1 LVLTGIRVPIIA
13 LLTAT
18 VTSVA
23 HAQLPADSGA
33 YVVRLGRDT
42 LKIERFV
49 KRDNVIRSES
59 VRRGEGVEQQNV
71 DMIFDS
77 QGYLASAQVRTYK
90 WPVEP
95 GAKPI
100 AGSNVY
106 VKGDSTVLEL
116 GLAPNA
122 RRVVYAGRGNIFNIG
137 ANPFIFTQYTA
148 IAAHAPRTT
157 GDSSVSQHMASILG
171 VRPLVIKRVSP
182 DLVTAQST
190 IMGLMRMRL
199 DSEGRVRE
207 LDGIGSSVNYQAE
220 RVGWINLDS
229 AARALEAM
237 NRSTGTIGALS
248 PLDSITVAAGGA
260 NVKVNYSRPSK
271 RGRVVFGGIV
281 PWDRI
286 WRTGANVAT
295 HFSTDRT
302 LAFGTTVVPPG
313 RYTLFTLPTQSG
325 WTLII
330 SRQTEQ
336 WGTEYDPAQDLVR
349 IPMRTRTLTSPVEQ
363 LTIGIEPRSRGGVL
377 RVQWDTTEA
386 YADFAVR

>member
-1 LVLTGIRVPIIA
+1 MPFPTRTSIIA
-13 LLTAT
+13 LLVAAVPTAT
-18 VTSVA
+18 D
-23 HAQLPADSGA
+23 AQLPADSGA

-49 KRDNVIRSES
+49 KRDNALRSES
-59 VRRGEGVEQQNV
+59 VRRGEGVEQQYV

-77 QGYLASAQVRTYK
+77 EGYLASAQVRTYK

-122 RRVVYAGRGNIFNIG
+122 RRVVYAGRGSIFNIG
-137 ANPFIFTQYTA
+137 ASPFIFTLYTA
-148 IAAHAPRTT
+148 IAANAPRTI
-157 GDSSVSQHMASILG
+157 GDSSVSQHMAGTLG

-182 DLVTAQST
+182 DLVTAQSS

-199 DSEGRVRE
+199 DSEGRIRE
-207 LDGIGSSVNYQAE
+207 FDGIGSSLNLQAE
-220 RVGWINLDS
+220 RVGWVNLDS

-237 NRSTGTIGALS
+237 NRTTGAIASLS
-248 PLDSITVAAGGA
+248 PRDSISVAAGGA
-260 NVKVNYSRPSK
+260 NLKVEYSRPSK
-271 RGRVVFGGIV
+271 RSRLVFGGIV

-286 WRTGANVAT
+286 WRTGANLAT

-313 RYTLFTLPTQSG
+313 RYTLFTLPARSG

-330 SRQTEQ
+330 SRQTGQ
-336 WGTEYDPAQDLVR
+336 WGTEYDPSQDLAR
-349 IPMRTRTLTSPVEQ
+349 IPMRTRTLPSPVEQ
-363 LTIGIEPRSRGGVL
+363 LTIGVEPRTRGGIL

-386 YADFAVR
+386 YVEFGVR

>member
-1 LVLTGIRVPIIA
+1 MGFPTRTSIIA
-13 LLTAT
+13 LLAAA
-18 VTSVA
+18 VPPVA
-23 HAQLPADSGA
+23 HAQFPADSGA

-49 KRDNVIRSES
+49 KRDNVLRSES
-59 VRRGEGVEQQNV
+59 VRRGEGVEQQYV
-71 DMIFDS
+71 DMIFDAE
-77 QGYLASAQVRTYK
+77 GYLASAQVRTYK

-106 VKGDSTVLEL
+106 VKGDSTILEL
-116 GLAPNA
+116 SLAPNV
-122 RRVVYAGRGNIFNIG
+122 RRVAYAGRGNIFNIG
-137 ANPFIFTQYTA
+137 ANPFIFTLYTA
-148 IAAHAPRTT
+148 IAANAPRTA
-157 GDSSVSQHMASILG
+157 GDSSVSQHMASTLG

-207 LDGIGSSVNYQAE
+207 LDGIGSSLNFQAE
-220 RVGWINLDS
+220 RIAWVSLDS

-237 NRSTGTIGALS
+237 NRATGAIAALS
-248 PLDSITVAAGGA
+248 PRDSISVIAGGA
-260 NVKVNYSRPSK
+260 NLKVEYSRPSK
-271 RGRVVFGGIV
+271 RSRLVFGGIV

-302 LAFGTTVVPPG
+302 LAFGTAVIPPG
-313 RYTLFTLPTQSG
+313 RYTLFTLPARSG

-330 SRQTEQ
+330 SRQTGQ
-336 WGTEYDPAQDLVR
+336 WGTEYDSAHDLAR
-349 IPMRTRTLTSPVEQ
+349 IPMRTRTLPSPVEQ
-363 LTIGIEPRSRGGVL
+363 LTMGVEPRTRGGVL
-377 RVQWDTTEA
+377 RVQWDSTEA
-386 YADFAVR
+386 YVEFGVR

>member
-1 LVLTGIRVPIIA
+1 MQFPARTSIIA
-13 LLTAT
+13 ILAAAASG
-18 VTSVA
+18 VS

-49 KRDNVIRSES
+49 KRDNVLRSES
-59 VRRGEGVEQQNV
+59 VRRGEGVEQQHV

-77 QGYLASAQVRTYK
+77 EGYLASAQVRTYK

-106 VKGDSTVLEL
+106 LKGDSTVLEL
-116 GLAPNA
+116 GLAPA
-122 RRVVYAGRGNIFNIG
+122 MRRVVYAGRGNIFNIG
-137 ANPFIFTQYTA
+137 ANPFIFTQYPA
-148 IAAHAPRTT
+148 IAANAPRTT
-157 GDSSVSQHMASILG
+157 GDSSISQHMASTLG
-171 VRPLVIKRVSP
+171 VRPLVIKRVSS
-182 DLVTAQST
+182 DLVTAHST

-220 RVGWINLDS
+220 RIGWVNLDS
-229 AARALEAM
+229 AARALDAM
-237 NRSTGTIGALS
+237 NRRTGAVAALS
-248 PLDSITVAAGGA
+248 PRDSISVSAGGA
-260 NVKVNYSRPSK
+260 TVKVDYSRPSK

-281 PWDRI
+281 PWDRF

-302 LAFGTTVVPPG
+302 LAFGTTTVPPG
-313 RYTLFTLPTQSG
+313 RYTLFTLPSQSG
-325 WTLII
+325 WKLII
-330 SRQTEQ
+330 SRQTGQ
-336 WGTEYDPAQDLVR
+336 WGTEYDPAHDLAR
-349 IPMRTRTLTSPVEQ
+349 IPMRTRTLSSPVEQ
-363 LTIGIEPRSRGGVL
+363 LTIAIEPRTRGGVL

-386 YADFAVR
+386 YAEFGVR

>member
-1 LVLTGIRVPIIA
+1 MPFPTRTSIIA
-13 LLTAT
+13 VLAAAVTA
-18 VTSVA
+18 VS

-49 KRDNVIRSES
+49 KRDNALRSES
-59 VRRGEGVEQQNV
+59 VRRGEGVEQQYV
-71 DMIFDS
+71 DMIFDAE
-77 QGYLASAQVRTYK
+77 GYLASAQVRTYK
-90 WPVEP
+90 WPVER

-106 VKGDSTVLEL
+106 VKGDSTILEL
-116 GLAPNA
+116 GLAPNM

-137 ANPFIFTQYTA
+137 ANPFIFTLYTA
-148 IAAHAPRTT
+148 IAANAPRTT
-157 GDSSVSQHMASILG
+157 GDSSVSQHMASTLG
-171 VRPLVIKRVSP
+171 VRPLVIKRVAP
-182 DLVTAQST
+182 DLVTAYSP

-199 DSEGRVRE
+199 DPEGRVRE
-207 LDGIGSSVNYQAE
+207 LDGIGSSLNFQAQ

-237 NRSTGTIGALS
+237 NRATGMIASLS
-248 PLDSITVAAGGA
+248 PRDSISVAAGGA
-260 NVKVNYSRPSK
+260 NLKIEYSRPSK
-271 RGRVVFGGIV
+271 RSRTVFGGIV

-330 SRQTEQ
+330 SRQTGQ
-336 WGTEYDPAQDLVR
+336 WGTEYDPGQDFAR

-363 LTIGIEPRSRGGVL
+363 LTIGVEPRSRGGVL

-386 YADFAVR
+386 YVEFGVR

>member
-1 LVLTGIRVPIIA
+1 MRFPVRTSII
-13 LLTAT
+13 LLLAAPSG
-18 VTSVA
+18 VS

-49 KRDNVIRSES
+49 KRDNALRSES
-59 VRRGEGVEQQNV
+59 VRRGDGVEQQYV
-71 DMIFDS
+71 DMIFDAE
-77 QGYLASAQVRTYK
+77 GYLASAQVRTYK
-90 WPVEP
+90 WPMEP

-106 VKGDSTVLEL
+106 VKGDSTILEL
-116 GLAPNA
+116 GLAPNV
-122 RRVVYAGRGNIFNIG
+122 RRVVYAGRGNFFNIG
-137 ANPFIFTQYTA
+137 ANPVIFTLYTA
-148 IAAHAPRTT
+148 IAAKAPRAT
-157 GDSSVSQHMASILG
+157 GDSSVSQHMASTLG

-199 DSEGRVRE
+199 DGEGRIRE
-207 LDGIGSSVNYQAE
+207 LDGLGSSLNFQAQ
-220 RVGWINLDS
+220 RIGWVNLDS
-229 AARALEAM
+229 AARSLDAM
-237 NRSTGTIGALS
+237 NRTTGTIASLS
-248 PLDSITVAAGGA
+248 PRDSISVAAGGA
-260 NVKVNYSRPSK
+260 NVKVDYSRPSK
-271 RGRVVFGGIV
+271 RNRLVFGGIV

-302 LAFGTTVVPPG
+302 LAFGSTVVPAG

-330 SRQTEQ
+330 SRQTGQ
-336 WGTEYDPAQDLVR
+336 WGTEYDPAQDFAR
-349 IPMRTRTLTSPVEQ
+349 IPMRTRTLASPVEQ
-363 LTIGIEPRSRGGVL
+363 LTIAIEPRPRGGVL
-377 RVQWDTTEA
+377 RVQWDTTEG
-386 YADFAVR
+386 YVEFGVR